1 MDSKHNGF
9 REFLTSMRLA
19 VVLLGVIALGALLGT
34 IIPQQAAAEAFAAR
48 LHPALLAVFKALQLF
63 DVYHSTWFVLL
74 LVLLAVNLTACSL
87 DRFPAAWRQFRGG
100 AVPDGAVPLNDLP
113 AEWIVVTDKPVAE
126 EASRLA
132 GETKTESIR
141 KALEERLARLRLRVV
156 KRDREAEVL
165 RYLEREV
172 WPSVPRGVLG
182 RRLTRREED
191 QVLGYG
197 KEGA

>member
-1 MDSKHNGF
+1 VALNIKNV
-9 REFLTSMRLA
+9 EVERL
-19 VVLLGVIALGALLGT
+19 
-34 IIPQQAAAEAFAAR
+34 
-48 LHPALLAVFKALQLF
+48 
-63 DVYHSTWFVLL
+63 
-74 LVLLAVNLTACSL
+74 
-87 DRFPAAWRQFRGG
+87 
-100 AVPDGAVPLNDLP
+100 
-113 AEWIVVTDKPVAE
+113 AE

-156 KRDREAEVL
+156 KRDREAEAL

-191 QVLGYG
+191 QILGYG
-197 KEGA
+197 KEGS